1 MKKDRDC
8 NSMPIGMPY
17 MGPVT
22 PMMPMAYNMPMMD
35 MSNQPMNTIMSTT
48 SSYTG
53 VDNNSLYNQINA
65 LEKRV
70 SNLEAMIS
78 NTNYNN
84 STYQMM

>member
-8 NSMPIGMPY
+8 SMNMGMPY
-17 MGPVT
+17 MGP
-22 PMMPMAYNMPMMD
+22 MMPMGVPIPYNMD
-35 MSNQPMNTIMSTT
+35 INNQPMNTIMGTT